1 MHNGFRSKLPLLLT
15 FCLFTSFLPASG
27 SVLCPAVASD
37 EYYKIAR
44 NYDRDGRAGT
54 DGRSGRDGSSGENQN
69 IFVNG
74 SPVNLDLSGK
84 DGEDG
89 EDGEDGDR
97 PDCGSQRGDRVSHD
111 INAPDGG
118 SGGNGGKGGDGGNGG
133 SLTVYYSNLAD
144 LRNISVRATS
154 GEGGRGGRGGKGTE
168 GCNCHRR
175 RWEVKTCEGTPGS
188 SDYKCTDKVYRCS
201 DGSDGRDGS
210 DGSDGSQGRLGTLS
224 IVNSK
229 EPLAADTP
237 TVQLAMSELI
247 NKQFKLSKNKWNQ
260 RIGAASLLAPSSAIA
275 DDYREFEQRLEEAF
289 QIVWQERQPI
299 TSFGNQAVTLN
310 LTDNKQVEITFSEE
324 LWVDGNSKSE
334 ANLTTFTVNHAITKK
349 DVTRLAVAEFADA
362 GQNLNLKIVDL
373 AAKSDAINT
382 QFRVKFRA
390 QDSSHGFSGYKTEF
404 EGDIPTELA
413 TRDYNRFT
421 LALGKLK
428 IPDEALRPG
437 VNVDIEVVATRSL
450 GTRSAKQTISW
461 QGAIRKPS
469 NARRN

>member
-37 EYYKIAR
+37 EYYKVAR
-44 NYDRDGRAGT
+44 NYGRDGRAGT

-89 EDGEDGDR
+89 EDGEDGYQ
-97 PDCGSQRGDRVSHD
+97 PDCGSQRGDRASHD

-144 LRNISVRATS
+144 LRNISVRATG
-154 GEGGRGGRGGKGTE
+154 GEGGRGGRGGNGTE
-168 GCNCHRR
+168 GCHCHRR
-175 RWEVKTCEGTPGS
+175 RWEVKTCKGTPGS
-188 SDYKCTDKVYRCS
+188 PDYKCTEKVYRCS

-237 TVQLAMSELI
+237 TVQLAMSELV
-247 NKQFKLSKNKWNQ
+247 NKQFHLSKNKWNQ
-260 RIGAASLLAPSSAIA
+260 RTGAASLLAPGSAIA
-275 DDYREFEQRLEEAF
+275 DDYLEFEQRLEEAF

-299 TSFGNQAVTLN
+299 TSFGNQDVTLN
-310 LTDNKQVEITFSEE
+310 LTDSKQVEITFSEE
-324 LWVDGNSKSE
+324 LWVEGNSKSE
-334 ANLTTFTVNHAITKK
+334 ANLTTFTVNHAIPKK

-390 QDSSHGFSGYKTEF
+390 QDSLHGFSGYKTEF
-404 EGDIPTELA
+404 EGDIPTELV

-450 GTRSAKQTISW
+450 GIRSAKQTISW
-461 QGAIRKPS
+461 QGAIRKP
-469 NARRN
+469 R

>member
-1 MHNGFRSKLPLLLT
+1 MHNAFRSKLPLLLT
-15 FCLFTSFLPASG
+15 FCLFTSFFPASG

-44 NYDRDGRAGT
+44 NYGRNGRTGT
-54 DGRSGRDGSSGENQN
+54 DGREGRDGGSGENQN

-89 EDGEDGDR
+89 EDGRDGDK
-97 PDCGSQRGDRVSHD
+97 PDCGSQRDNVNHD
-111 INAPDGG
+111 INAPNGG
-118 SGGNGGKGGDGGNGG
+118 SGGNGGKGGNGGNAG
-133 SLTVYYSNLAD
+133 SPIVYYSNLAD
-144 LRNISVRATS
+144 LRNISVRATA
-154 GEGGRGGRGGKGTE
+154 GEGGRGGRGGNGTE
-168 GCNCHRR
+168 GCNCQRR
-175 RWEVKTCEGTPGS
+175 SWEVKTCKGTPGS
-188 SDYKCTDKVYRCS
+188 PDYKCTDKVYRCS
-201 DGSDGRDGS
+201 DGSDGTDGS
-210 DGSDGSQGRLGTLS
+210 DGKDGSQGRLGTLS

-237 TVQLAMSELI
+237 TVKLAISELT
-247 NKQFKLSKNKWNQ
+247 NKQFNLSKNKWNL
-260 RIGAASLLAPSSAIA
+260 RKGATSLLAPGSAIA

-299 TSFGNQAVTLN
+299 TSFGNQVVTLN
-310 LTDNKQVEITFSEE
+310 LNDNKQVEATFAED
-324 LWVDGNSKSE
+324 LWVEGNTQSQT
-334 ANLTTFTVNHAITKK
+334 NLTTFTVNHAIPKK

-373 AAKSDAINT
+373 AAKSDTLNT

-390 QDSSHGFSGYKTEF
+390 QDSLRGFSDYKTEY
-404 EGDIPTELA
+404 EGDIPNELV

-428 IPDEALRPG
+428 IPDEALHPG

-450 GTRSAKQTISW
+450 GIRSAKQTISW
-461 QGAIRKPS
+461 QGAIRKP
-469 NARRN
+469 R

>member
-15 FCLFTSFLPASG
+15 FCLFTGFLPASG

-37 EYYKIAR
+37 EYYKVAR
-44 NYDRDGRAGT
+44 NYGKDGRAGT
-54 DGRSGRDGSSGENQN
+54 DGRSGRDGRSGENQN
-69 IFVNG
+69 IFVNS

-89 EDGEDGDR
+89 EDGEHGDQ
-97 PDCGSQRGDRVSHD
+97 PDCGSQRERVSHD

-133 SLTVYYSNLAD
+133 SLIVYYTNLAD
-144 LRNISVRATS
+144 LRNIGVQATA
-154 GEGGRGGRGGKGTE
+154 GEGGRGGRGGNGTE
-168 GCNCHRR
+168 GCNCQRR
-175 RWEVKTCEGTPGS
+175 SWKVKTCEGTPGS
-188 SDYKCTDKVYRCS
+188 PDYKCTDKVYRCS
-201 DGSDGRDGS
+201 NGSDGRDGS
-210 DGSDGSQGRLGTLS
+210 DGSDGSQGRFGNLS

-229 EPLAADTP
+229 EPLASDTP
-237 TVQLAMSELI
+237 TMKLAISQLT
-247 NKQFKLSKNKWNQ
+247 NKQFNLSKNKWNL
-260 RIGAASLLAPSSAIA
+260 RKGATSLLAPGSAIA

-289 QIVWQERQPI
+289 QIVWQEKQPI

-310 LTDNKQVEITFSEE
+310 LTDNKQVEITFAEE
-324 LWVDGNSKSE
+324 LWVDGNTKSE
-334 ANLTTFTVNHAITKK
+334 ANLTTFTVNYAIPKK
-349 DVTRLAVAEFADA
+349 DVTRLAVAEFANA

-390 QDSSHGFSGYKTEF
+390 QDSLQGFSGYKTEY
-404 EGDIPTELA
+404 EGDIPNELV

-428 IPDEALRPG
+428 IPDEALRPS

-450 GTRSAKQTISW
+450 GIRSAKQTISW
-461 QGAIRKPS
+461 QGTIRKP
-469 NARRN
+469 R

>member
-15 FCLFTSFLPASG
+15 FCLFTSFLPAS
-27 SVLCPAVASD
+27 SAVLCPAVASD
-37 EYYKIAR
+37 EYYKVAR
-44 NYDRDGRAGT
+44 NYSRDGRAGT
-54 DGRSGRDGSSGENQN
+54 DGRSGRDGGSGENQN

-89 EDGEDGDR
+89 EDGEHGDR
-97 PDCGSQRGDRVSHD
+97 PDCGSQRDNRISHD
-111 INAPDGG
+111 ISAPDGG
-118 SGGNGGKGGDGGNGG
+118 NGGNGGKGGNGGNGG
-133 SLTVYYSNLAD
+133 SLTVYYTNLAD
-144 LRNISVRATS
+144 LRNISVRATGGQS
-154 GEGGRGGRGGKGTE
+154 GRGGRGGKGTE

-175 RWEVKTCEGTPGS
+175 RWEVKICKGTPGS
-188 SDYKCTDKVYRCS
+188 PDYKCTDKVYRCS

-210 DGSDGSQGRLGTLS
+210 DGSDGSPGRLGTLS
-224 IVNSK
+224 IVKSK
-229 EPLAADTP
+229 EALAADTP
-237 TVQLAMSELI
+237 TVQVGISELT
-247 NKQFKLSKNKWNQ
+247 NKQFNLSKNKWNQ
-260 RIGAASLLAPSSAIA
+260 RIGAASLLAPGAAIA
-275 DDYREFEQRLEEAF
+275 DDYLEFEQRLEEAF
-289 QIVWQERQPI
+289 QVVWQEKQPI
-299 TSFGNQAVTLN
+299 TSFGNQVVKLN
-310 LTDNKQVEITFSEE
+310 LTDNKEVEINFPEE
-324 LWVDGNSKSE
+324 LWVDGNTKSQ
-334 ANLTTFTVNHAITKK
+334 ANLTTFTVNHAIAKK

-373 AAKSDAINT
+373 AAKSDIINT

-390 QDSSHGFSGYKTEF
+390 QDSLQGFSGYKTEY
-404 EGDIPTELA
+404 EGDIPNELV

-461 QGAIRKPS
+461 QGAIRKPV
-469 NARRN
+469 NK